1 MKKILDKIEEKWGK
15 NAAEILL
22 MVVFVCV
29 FAVLCG
35 PQIIE
40 DTKAVLG
47 RNVNSPNEERDVAT
61 ESETWE
67 SLESEG
73 LSESLEDETQQNIS
87 LNTKTEDKEV
97 SGKETET
104 EAGTGKRTE
113 DEKVSGKE
121 TETEAAT
128 GKGTEEEAVSGNKTE
143 AGAATGKGAEEK
155 VVSGK
160 ETEKEASLKIS
171 EKEEGLEEGA
181 NEVLP
186 KVYELKD
193 SMTIAR
199 QQELLCRW
207 ARSRKEEIP
216 EKAYDKI
223 MEGLPLESISVLEK
237 MIEDRIGQYDG
248 EWSVYVKNL
257 STDESIVVNDRPM
270 KSASVMKLFIMGT
283 VYTAF
288 DDGSLER
295 TEETMSL
302 LDAMITASDN
312 EASNQLL
319 YLLGESSYE
328 RGIEKVDEFIREY
341 GFSDMTVEYN
351 GFNNSSTVMD
361 SSRFNQVSAKDC
373 GKLLED
379 IYHRTWVSRK
389 VSNEMEGL
397 LLNQHT
403 RYKIPA
409 GLPEGVLCGNKTGEM
424 DTTENDAAIIY
435 GEACDYILVVL
446 SSDWNSKD
454 EAISRIPSI
463 SAMVYGYLN

>member
-22 MVVFVCV
+22 TFVFVCV

-47 RNVNSPNEERDVAT
+47 RNVNSPNEERDAAT

-67 SLESEG
+67 SVESEM
-73 LSESLEDETQQNIS
+73 LSESLEDETQQGIP

-104 EAGTGKRTE
+104 EAATGKKTE
-113 DEKVSGKE
+113 EEAVSGIE
-121 TETEAAT
+121 TKVGAVD
-128 GKGTEEEAVSGNKTE
+128 GKGTEEEAVSENKTE
-143 AGAATGKGAEEK
+143 AGSATGKGTEDK

-160 ETEKEASLKIS
+160 ETEKETSLKIS
-171 EKEEGLEEGA
+171 EKEEGLEEEDNGA
-181 NEVLP
+181 LS

-207 ARSRKEEIP
+207 ARSRKDEIP

-237 MIEDRIGQYDG
+237 MIENRIGQYDG

-257 STDESIVVNDRPM
+257 STDESIVINDRPM

-328 RGIEKVDEFIREY
+328 RGIEKVDEFIQEY

-389 VSNEMEGL
+389 VSNEMEDL

-454 EAISRIPSI
+454 EAIFRIASI

>member
-22 MVVFVCV
+22 TVVFVCV
-29 FAVLCG
+29 IAVLCG

-47 RNVNSPNEERDVAT
+47 RNVNSPGGERDAAT

-67 SLESEG
+67 SLEREG
-73 LSESLEDETQQNIS
+73 LSESLEDETQQGIP
-87 LNTKTEDKEV
+87 LNTK
-97 SGKETET
+97 
-104 EAGTGKRTE
+104 TE

-143 AGAATGKGAEEK
+143 AGAANGKGTEEET
-155 VVSGK
+155 VSGK
-160 ETEKEASLKIS
+160 EAEDKVVSEKETKKETSLKIS

-199 QQELLCRW
+199 QQELLYRW

-328 RGIEKVDEFIREY
+328 QGIEKVDEFIREY

-379 IYHRTWVSRK
+379 IYHRTWVTRK

-435 GEACDYILVVL
+435 GEACDYVLVVL

-454 EAISRIPSI
+454 EAISRIASI

>member
-1 MKKILDKIEEKWGK
+1 
-15 NAAEILL
+15 
-22 MVVFVCV
+22 
-29 FAVLCG
+29 
-35 PQIIE
+35 
-40 DTKAVLG
+40 
-47 RNVNSPNEERDVAT
+47 
-61 ESETWE
+61 
-67 SLESEG
+67 
-73 LSESLEDETQQNIS
+73 
-87 LNTKTEDKEV
+87 
-97 SGKETET
+97 
-104 EAGTGKRTE
+104 
-113 DEKVSGKE
+113 
-121 TETEAAT
+121 
-128 GKGTEEEAVSGNKTE
+128 
-143 AGAATGKGAEEK
+143 
-155 VVSGK
+155 
-160 ETEKEASLKIS
+160 
-171 EKEEGLEEGA
+171 
-181 NEVLP
+181 
-186 KVYELKD
+186 
-193 SMTIAR
+193 MTIAR

-216 EKAYDKI
+216 EKDYDKI

-237 MIEDRIGQYDG
+237 MIENRIGQYDG

-328 RGIEKVDEFIREY
+328 RGIEKVDKFIREY

-454 EAISRIPSI
+454 EAISRIASI

>member
-22 MVVFVCV
+22 TVVFVCV

-47 RNVNSPNEERDVAT
+47 RNVNSPNEERDAAT

-73 LSESLEDETQQNIS
+73 LSESLEDETQQGIP
-87 LNTKTEDKEV
+87 LNTK
-97 SGKETET
+97 
-104 EAGTGKRTE
+104 TE

-128 GKGTEEEAVSGNKTE
+128 GKGTEDEEVSGQETETEAGTGKGTEEEAVSGNKTE
-143 AGAATGKGAEEK
+143 AGAANGKGTEEET
-155 VVSGK
+155 VSGK
-160 ETEKEASLKIS
+160 EAEDKVVSEKETKKETSLKIS

-207 ARSRKEEIP
+207 ARGRKEEIP
-216 EKAYDKI
+216 EKDYDKI
-223 MEGLPLESISVLEK
+223 MEGLPLECISVLEK
-237 MIEDRIGQYDG
+237 MIEDRIEQYDG

-257 STDESIVVNDRPM
+257 STDESIVINDQPM

-328 RGIEKVDEFIREY
+328 RGIEKVDEFIQEY

-379 IYHRTWVSRK
+379 I
-389 VSNEMEGL
+389 
-397 LLNQHT
+397 
-403 RYKIPA
+403 
-409 GLPEGVLCGNKTGEM
+409 
-424 DTTENDAAIIY
+424 
-435 GEACDYILVVL
+435 
-446 SSDWNSKD
+446 
-454 EAISRIPSI
+454 
-463 SAMVYGYLN
+463 